1 MTAPL
6 DLEAIKRRVA
16 LCTGEQNVRPM
27 PGYPTIAR
35 TTEPGSVFYRS
46 QSADIDAHLDRRD
59 LIAEVERLTAMIAEV
74 DRPRARIR
82 DLHLWA
88 VQKWSDSEIRQKFP
102 LARDEYGP
110 YCPVCLAGQG
120 REHQE
125 HRAGCEWMLLFQE

>member
-35 TTEPGSVFYRS
+35 TTEPGRIFYRS

-59 LIAEVERLTAMIAEV
+59 LIAEVERLTAW
-74 DRPRARIR
+74 RPMESAPKDGTDVLCLCEGIGVRV
-82 DLHLWA
+82 LYWHTHFEGWT
-88 VQKWSDSEIRQKFP
+88 
-102 LARDEYGP
+102 
-110 YCPVCLAGQG
+110 LAGSDANDYEPIG
-120 REHQE
+120 WLPTPPESP
-125 HRAGCEWMLLFQE
+125 